1 LRSEVEDQNLH
12 NRTQTGVSIQKNHW
26 WNVSLDKILIME
38 YMIIESYIHGG
49 PMEER
54 ILELKAEVLKAL
66 AQPTRLKILE
76 LLRNGERC
84 ICEIVPAINGEQS
97 NISRHISL
105 MQKSRLVTTRKDGVK
120 VMVKVRDPKIF
131 EILDSVSLLLKKQF
145 QETRKLIQKFA

>member
-1 LRSEVEDQNLH
+1 
-12 NRTQTGVSIQKNHW
+12 
-26 WNVSLDKILIME
+26 
-38 YMIIESYIHGG
+38 
-49 PMEER
+49 MEER

-105 MQKSRLVTTRKDGVK
+105 MQKTNLVVTRKDGVK
-120 VMVKVRDPKIF
+120 VMVKVKDLELF
-131 EILDSVSLLLKKQF
+131 NILDGVSKILKDRFKEQEKLLL
-145 QETRKLIQKFA
+145 EI

>member
-1 LRSEVEDQNLH
+1 
-12 NRTQTGVSIQKNHW
+12 
-26 WNVSLDKILIME
+26 
-38 YMIIESYIHGG
+38 
-49 PMEER
+49 MEER
-54 ILELKAEVLKAL
+54 VLELKAEILKVL

-105 MQKSRLVTTRKDGVK
+105 MQKSHLVTTRKDGVK

-131 EILDSVSLLLKKQF
+131 EILDRVGSILKNQMKE
-145 QETRKLIQKFA
+145 QEMLFSKM